1 MTGLTDLAAAARR
14 AAASGPDTD
23 RSADGRPEKATT
35 PGRAPARDRA
45 AGRAPRIGLV
55 LSGGGAKGAYHVG
68 VVEYL
73 ASVGT
78 RVHAIAGASIGA
90 LNGAILAAAGSPAEG
105 AAALA
110 AVWEE
115 VAWQAGSARPAD
127 GADGPPPEETTWEQ
141 LARLLPRLAAPA
153 LHPAALEQ
161 LVADHIDPDRLGSGI
176 PLWVSAFPALEEIDS
191 LRGWSWTLDVVRS
204 GLGARAEW
212 LHVNDLPRQER
223 HRAVLASAALPVVLP
238 PRRVGPRLYRDGG
251 MADNTPA
258 GALARYA
265 GCDIVIVVHLSDG
278 ALWDAHDH
286 PTLRVIEIR
295 PRHRIRPPGPAG
307 GATALVDLSPKRLA
321 HLRGQGFED
330 ARWTMEPLRAALSEV
345 EGARTAQSRMLGAVA
360 GLDDEAQEPG
370 RPPDLRG

>member
-14 AAASGPDTD
+14 AATAGPDTAGG
-23 RSADGRPEKATT
+23 ADGGPAKTV
-35 PGRAPARDRA
+35 PDRAPATDRA
-45 AGRAPRIGLV
+45 ADRPPRIGLV

-78 RVHAIAGASIGA
+78 SVHAIAGASIGA
-90 LNGAILAAAGSPAEG
+90 LNGAVLAAAGTPAEG

-110 AVWEE
+110 AVWDE
-115 VAWQAGSARPAD
+115 VAWRAGPTGPAG
-127 GADGPPPEETTWEQ
+127 GADGSPPQETTLEQ

-153 LHPAALEQ
+153 LDPSALEQ
-161 LVADHIDPDRLGSGI
+161 LVAAHVDPDRLGAGI
-176 PLWVSAFPALEEIDS
+176 PLWVSVFPALEEIDS

-212 LHVNDLPRQER
+212 LHVNALPRQER
-223 HRAVLASAALPVVLP
+223 HRSVLASAALPVVLP
-238 PRRVGPRLYRDGG
+238 PRRVGTRLYRDGG

-258 GALARYA
+258 GALARSA
-265 GCDIVIVVHLSDG
+265 GCDIVIVVHLGDG

-295 PRHRIRPPGPAG
+295 PRRRIRPAGPLG
-307 GATALVDLSPKRLA
+307 GATALLDLSPERLGR
-321 HLRGQGFED
+321 LRSQGFED
-330 ARWTMEPLRAALSEV
+330 ARWVMEPLRAALSSV
-345 EGARTAQSRMLGAVA
+345 EGARDAQSRMLDAVA
-360 GLDDEAQEPG
+360 RLEDEDREPG
-370 RPPDLRG
+370 